1 MSNAHFCAVDA
12 EWFKR
17 RQKMVGVTSSDL
29 GEALGRTRT
38 VVSNIYHGRS
48 KMSLEQARIFAEMLQ
63 VSLAEVLEKA
73 GLADQDTA
81 QRVRPGLSE
90 GDAAPWAGKPA
101 EAEDF
106 DAIAKCFGKRPGVDV
121 WRVKSGAMA
130 LAGMLPGD
138 FFLLDTHAVPHAGD
152 AVVAQVYDA
161 ASGEATTVLRRL
173 EPPALV
179 AASADP
185 KDWRP
190 YIVDGRNVA
199 VMGKVSASWRS

>member
-1 MSNAHFCAVDA
+1 MLTFSHMMDAV
-12 EWFKR
+12 WFKK
-17 RQKMVGVTSSDL
+17 RQRAAGVTSHDL
-29 GEALGRTRT
+29 GEALGRDRT
-38 VVSNIYHGRS
+38 IVSRIYNGTQ
-48 KMSLEQARIFAEMLQ
+48 KMTLEQARIFAEQLRADF
-63 VSLAEVLEKA
+63 AEVLEKA
-73 GLADQDTA
+73 GLTDAPTA
-81 QRVRPGLSE
+81 RRLQPGLSE
-90 GDAAPWAGKPA
+90 GDAAPWAGKPET

-106 DAIAKCFGKRPGVDV
+106 DAIARCFGKRPGVDV
-121 WRVKSGAMA
+121 WRVTSGAMS

-138 FFLLDTHAVPHAGD
+138 FFLLDTHATPHAGD

-190 YIVDGRNVA
+190 FIVDGRNVA
-199 VMGKVSASWRS
+199 VMGKVRASWRG